1 MRSRSRRITNL
12 AAEKA
17 ISSMRY
23 SVSNTAEY
31 GCPIRRLRVV
41 GRRRG
46 QPCREPHRQEGLA
59 GQAP

>member
-1 MRSRSRRITNL
+1 MRSRSRRIANL

-31 GCPIRRLRVV
+31 GHMIRRLRIV
-41 GRRRG
+41 GRRCG
-46 QPCREPHRQEGLA
+46 QRCREPHRQEG
-59 GQAP
+59 